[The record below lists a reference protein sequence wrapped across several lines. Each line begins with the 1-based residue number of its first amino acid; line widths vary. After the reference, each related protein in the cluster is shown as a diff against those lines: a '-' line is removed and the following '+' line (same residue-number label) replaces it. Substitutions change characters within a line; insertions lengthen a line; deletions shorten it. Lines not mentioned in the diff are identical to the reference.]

1 MVSRAPLLA
10 SLLAFAFA
18 FALASTRVLAA
29 DAAIEEPSPR
39 AADVVRSLRAVR
51 VTEPPV
57 LDGRLTDAA
66 WRDAPAAGGFTQKT
80 PQSGAAPSEVTTAKV
95 LYDDDAIYVGIDCP
109 QVSSPVALRLTRRD
123 RNVES
128 DSISVS
134 LDTRSDRKSALEFL
148 VNASGV
154 LVDAARTNDVEYSAD
169 WDDNWEA
176 KTWVGEHGWSAEL
189 RIPLRVLRF
198 PRGAEQSWGLQV
210 RRYISAKQE
219 TDEWSYIPRTTA
231 AEVSRY
237 GRLEGL
243 RGLTPKSSVELR
255 PFVVLRLRSRQATA
269 DTTGAGVDFT
279 PSAGVDA
286 KWHPSQD
293 LTLDA
298 TLNPDFSQV
307 EADQVVLNLST
318 FEVYKPEKRPFF
330 LEGSDLVAP
339 KLGLQLVYTKRIGRA
354 PELPQLRSSSPYG
367 DKVVDLPEPSPIYGA
382 TKLTGRLGEKLS
394 IGTLSAIT
402 GRNDAKVELAGGAR
416 ESRLLEPLTAY
427 NVLRLKQDLGDNA
440 HVGLLMTGVT
450 RAESVG
456 DYTLAPPDAAFG
468 ARTLCPNERRADG
481 SYAPFSVVRGARC
494 FHDAYVGGI
503 DARLRAGDWV
513 TSGQVVASMIQRGPS
528 RQLVDG
534 SVVNP
539 GDVAPASDFY
549 FGKEGGKH
557 IITWTWFGNAAKKV
571 DFDDLGFMWRQNVR
585 YAGTGAEYRTL
596 DPWWHTLETH
606 TGFEAF
612 GFDNVDGLR
621 LGRDAGIYSE
631 WKLTSFWT
639 ARVAGGARSQRFDDR
654 EVGDGTALE
663 RDTQGYTRLRVQTD
677 PRARV
682 AATLSSQASF
692 VRQGFLANGDL
703 TVVVRALPQFDV
715 ELTPQFSRAHGEP
728 RYATDAD
735 DGTHL
740 FAPLDANNLSMTLRA
755 IYTFTPRLSLQAY
768 TQGFLANG
776 HYGALMG
783 APRGLAPQGQGTVVH
798 ISDLAPYTGSVSGNP
813 DFQQGAVNVNAQ
825 FRWEYLLGST
835 LALVYARSQYPTVLL
850 NTGENGVLS
859 TRSVGRSPA
868 VDQVYIRASFFWG

>member
-1 MVSRAPLLA
+1 MVARAHMFA
-10 SLLAFAFA
+10 ALLAFALVMVA
-18 FALASTRVLAA
+18 GVA
-29 DAAIEEPSPR
+29 R
-39 AADVVRSLRAVR
+39 AADGPEVARSLHAVR
-51 VTEPPV
+51 VTTPPV
-57 LDGRLTDAA
+57 LDGRLSEPA
-66 WRDAPAAGGFTQKT
+66 WKDAPAAQGFTQKT
-80 PQSGAAPSEVTTAKV
+80 PSSGAAPSEATAARV
-95 LYDDDAIYVGIDCP
+95 LYDDDAVYVGIECS
-109 QVSSPVALRLTRRD
+109 QASSPIALRLTRRD

-128 DSISVS
+128 DWVAVS
-134 LDTRSDRKSALEFL
+134 LDTRSDGKSALEFL

-154 LVDAARTNDVEYSAD
+154 LVDGARTNDVDYSAD

-176 KTWVGEHGWSAEL
+176 KTWVGENAWSVEL

-198 PRGAEQSWGLQV
+198 PRAYEQSWGLQV

-243 RGLTPKSSVELR
+243 HGLTPKSTVELR
-255 PFVVLRLRSRQATA
+255 PFAVLRLRSRQATA
-269 DTTGAGVDFT
+269 DTAGTGVDLT
-279 PSAGVDA
+279 PSAGLDA

-330 LEGSDLVAP
+330 LEGADLVAP

-354 PELPQLRSSSPYG
+354 PALPQLRSSSTVG
-367 DKVVDLPEPSPIYGA
+367 EKLVDLPEPSPIYGA
-382 TKLTGRLGEKLS
+382 TKLTGRLGERLS
-394 IGTLSAIT
+394 IGTLSAVT
-402 GRNDAKVELAGGAR
+402 GRNDAKVEVADGSR

-427 NVLRLKQDLGDNA
+427 NVLRLKRDVGQNA
-440 HVGLLMTGVT
+440 HVGLLFTGVT
-450 RAESVG
+450 RAESAR
-456 DYTLAPPDAAFG
+456 DYTLALPDASPPGLAQ
-468 ARTLCPNERRADG
+468 TLCPNQTRADG
-481 SYAPFSVVRGARC
+481 SRAPFSVNRGARC
-494 FHDAYVGGI
+494 FHDAYVGGV
-503 DARLRAGDWV
+503 DARLRQGDWV
-513 TSGQVVASMIQRGPS
+513 TSGQVVATMIQRGPA

-534 SVVNP
+534 TVVNP
-539 GDVAPASDFY
+539 GDVAPAAEFS
-549 FGKEGGKH
+549 FGKEGGKN
-557 IITWTWFGNAAKKV
+557 IVTWTFFGNAAKKV

-585 YAGTGAEYRTL
+585 YAGTGVEYRTL
-596 DPWWHTLETH
+596 DSWWHTLETH
-606 TGFEAF
+606 TGFESF

-621 LGRDAGIYSE
+621 LGRDASTYSE

-639 ARVAGGARSQRFDDR
+639 ARLAGGARSQRFDDR

-663 RDTQGYTRLRVQTD
+663 RDAQGYTRLRVQTD

-692 VRQGFLANGDL
+692 VRRGFSTNGDL

-740 FAPLDANNLSMTLRA
+740 FAPLDANNLSMTVRA
-755 IYTFTPRLSLQAY
+755 IYTFTPRLSVQAY

-776 HYGALMG
+776 HYGALMA
-783 APRGLAPQGQGTVVH
+783 APRGTGPQGQGTVVH
-798 ISDLAPYTGSVSGNP
+798 ISDLAAYTGSVSGNP
-813 DFQQGAVNVNAQ
+813 DFQQGALNVNALL
-825 FRWEYLLGST
+825 RWEYMLGST
-835 LALVYARSQYPTVLL
+835 LALVYARSQYPAVQLG
-850 NTGENGVLS
+850 NGENGILS
-859 TRSVGRSPA
+859 TRSIGRSPA
-868 VDQVYIRASFFWG
+868 VDQIYIRASFFWG

>member
-1 MVSRAPLLA
+1 MPGARILAALLA
-10 SLLAFAFA
+10 VAFAF
-18 FALASTRVLAA
+18 VAA
-29 DAAIEEPSPR
+29 WAH
-39 AADVVRSLRAVR
+39 ADEGTGTSVVRSLRAVR
-51 VTEPPV
+51 VTTAPV
-57 LDGRLTDAA
+57 LDGRLTDPA
-66 WRDAPAAGGFTQKT
+66 WKDAPIAQGFTQKM
-80 PQSGAAPSEVTTAKV
+80 PNSGAPPSETTTAKV
-95 LYDDDAIYVGIDCP
+95 LYDDDALYIGIECK
-109 QVSSPVALRLTRRD
+109 QETSPIALRLTRRD

-128 DSISVS
+128 DWVSVS

-154 LVDAARTNDVEYSAD
+154 LVDGARTNDVEYSAD

-176 KTWVGEHGWSAEL
+176 KTWVSEKVWTAEL

-198 PRGAEQSWGLQV
+198 PRAAEQSWGLQI
-210 RRYISAKQE
+210 RRYVSAKQE

-237 GRLEGL
+237 GRLDGL
-243 RGLTPKSSVELR
+243 RGLTPKSTVELR
-255 PFVVLRLRSRQATA
+255 PFVVLRLRGRQATA
-269 DTTGAGVDFT
+269 DTAGSGVDLT
-279 PSAGVDA
+279 PSAGLDA

-330 LEGSDLVAP
+330 LEGADLVAP

-354 PELPQLRSSSPYG
+354 PDLPQLRSSSPYG
-367 DKVVDLPEPSPIYGA
+367 EKLVDLPEPSPIYGA
-382 TKLTGRLGEKLS
+382 TKLTGRLGERLS
-394 IGTLSAIT
+394 IGTLTAVT
-402 GRNDAKVELAGGAR
+402 GRNDANVELAGGSR

-440 HVGLLMTGVT
+440 HVGLLATGVT
-450 RAESVG
+450 RAESVR
-456 DYTLAPPDAAFG
+456 DYTLAPPDPTLVPSRAQ
-468 ARTLCPNERRADG
+468 TLCPNQTRADG
-481 SYAPFSVVRGARC
+481 SRAPFSVNRGARC
-494 FHDAYVGGI
+494 FHDAYAAGI
-503 DARLRAGDWV
+503 DARLREGDWV
-513 TSGQVVASMIQRGPS
+513 TSGQVVASMIQRGPP

-534 SVVNP
+534 TVVSP
-539 GDVAPASDFY
+539 GDAAPATDFY
-549 FGKEGGKH
+549 VGKEGGKH
-557 IITWTWFGNAAKKV
+557 VITWSWFGNAAKKV

-621 LGRDAGIYSE
+621 LGRDAGAYTE
-631 WKLTSFWT
+631 WKFTSFWT
-639 ARVAGGARSQRFDDR
+639 ARVAGGVRSQRFDDR

-663 RDTQGYTRLRVQTD
+663 RDAQTYSRLRIMSD

-682 AATLSSQASF
+682 SATLSSQASF
-692 VRQGFLANGDL
+692 VRHGFSTNADL
-703 TVVVRALPQFDV
+703 LVVVRALPQFDV
-715 ELTPQFSRAHGEP
+715 ELTPQVSRAHGEP

-740 FAPLDANNLSMTLRA
+740 FAQQDANNLSLTVRA
-755 IYTFTPRLSLQAY
+755 IYTFTPRLTLQAY

-776 HYGALMG
+776 HYGALMA
-783 APRGLAPQGQGTVVH
+783 APRGGPGSGAGQGAVVR
-798 ISDLAPYTGSVSGNP
+798 IGDLVPYTGSVSSNP

-825 FRWEYLLGST
+825 LRWEYLLGST
-835 LALVYARSQYPTVLL
+835 LALVYARSQYPSVLL
-850 NTGENGVLS
+850 GTGENGVLS
-859 TRSVGRSPA
+859 PRSLSRSPA
-868 VDQVYIRASFFWG
+868 VDQVYLRASFFWG